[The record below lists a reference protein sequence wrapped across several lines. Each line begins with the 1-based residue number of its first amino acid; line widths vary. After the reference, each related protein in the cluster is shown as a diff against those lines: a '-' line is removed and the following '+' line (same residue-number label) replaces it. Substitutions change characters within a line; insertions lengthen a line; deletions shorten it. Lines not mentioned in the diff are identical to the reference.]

1 MWHYIFILWF
11 LLSFFY
17 LFFFAYAQ
25 PSHIVCLP
33 YFTTWCGLSA
43 NLRCRSETC
52 CMRLAENTGCKKSP
66 KICHLRT
73 ITQLC
78 WAISS
83 QLRHVSTVGEKLVKQ
98 QYVLHM
104 SSQYG
109 ELRPTSG
116 WNHFVGLGHP
126 SKFQRVSCLGSITA
140 QHSGSGHQPNCGVEQ
155 RAPPIFGRA
164 AHWALAHIVVFCPL
178 TYSVISECW
187 PAPDKH

>member
-1 MWHYIFILWF
+1 MAALRMWHYIFILWF

-83 QLRHVSTVGEKLVKQ
+83 QLRHVSTIGKELVKH

-104 SSQYG
+104 SFNMVNFG
-109 ELRPTSG
+109 PLMAEI
-116 WNHFVGLGHP
+116 
-126 SKFQRVSCLGSITA
+126 GSTIWDTPA
-140 QHSGSGHQPNCGVEQ
+140 NFNWF
-155 RAPPIFGRA
+155 RILA
-164 AHWALAHIVVFCPL
+164 ALLHGI
-178 TYSVISECW
+178 
-187 PAPDKH
+187 